1 MNERRKEELR
11 KDKTQG
17 RKEIEEMKEE
27 RKKKWRDGRNV
38 GKFNEG
44 IKKKG
49 EKKGSGSEGSH

>member
-27 RKKKWRDGRNV
+27 RKKKWRD
-38 GKFNEG
+38 EG
-44 IKKKG
+44 M
-49 EKKGSGSEGSH
+49 